1 MRFFLYLMVASSF
14 LAADVISINI
24 SVMEL
29 SLYRICLLLL
39 AFILFLE
46 YLKTNK
52 KISLRI
58 KNDQSIIIRFY
69 FFWFIYSLF
78 SIGWVKD
85 YHSWFRAI
93 FFMGSAFLCIWVL
106 SSYVKEEKNFKS
118 IFMII
123 FAMIILHN
131 CIGWHELLTGKYM
144 FADLARIDRHSQ
156 FGYNPAARVPVSMFG
171 NTNDYATFLVIGI
184 FITYIVLLNSNNKSI
199 KALSVITILSSIFLI
214 FRTGSRANLLG
225 LIVGLIVLV
234 YMKYFKKISIKT
246 LFIILGIPIVILLN
260 PTFIENIFMS
270 LSNELQFS
278 FDGGSDY
285 VRLNLIRNGLH
296 FLKET
301 IGFGTGAGNI
311 EYWMATEK
319 LYNVGTI
326 ENIHNWWMEILV
338 GYGVIVF
345 IGYVLIYVKMAKRLY
360 HSYLNNNNIFIK
372 NTSLGLLSIMAAFV
386 VTSISSSSNIPTEWL
401 WVFWGIVIAY
411 IGYVEKTLN
420 YEEKRDGV

>member
-1 MRFFLYLMVASSF
+1 MRVLLYLMVASSF

-58 KNDQSIIIRFY
+58 KNDQSIMIRFY

-85 YHSWFRAI
+85 YNSWFRAI
-93 FFMGSAFLCIWVL
+93 FFIGSGFLCIWVL
-106 SSYVKEEKNFKS
+106 SSYVKEERSFKS

-123 FAMIILHN
+123 LAMLILHN

-184 FITYIVLLNSNNKSI
+184 FITYIVLLNSHKKSI
-199 KALSVITILSSIFLI
+199 KGLSIATIFSSILLI

-246 LFIILGIPIVILLN
+246 LLIILGIPILILFN

-270 LSNELQFS
+270 ISNELQFS

-285 VRLNLIRNGLH
+285 TRLNLIRNGLH

-319 LYNVGTI
+319 LYYVGTI

-338 GYGVIVF
+338 GYGIIVF
-345 IGYVLIYVKMAKRLY
+345 IGYVWIYMKMAKRLY

-372 NTSLGLLSIMAAFV
+372 NTSLGLLSIMGAFV
-386 VTSISSSSNIPTEWL
+386 ITSISSSSNIPTEWL
-401 WVFWGIVIAY
+401 WVFWGIVISY
-411 IGYVEKTLN
+411 IGYVESHDKSEDNKL
-420 YEEKRDGV
+420 